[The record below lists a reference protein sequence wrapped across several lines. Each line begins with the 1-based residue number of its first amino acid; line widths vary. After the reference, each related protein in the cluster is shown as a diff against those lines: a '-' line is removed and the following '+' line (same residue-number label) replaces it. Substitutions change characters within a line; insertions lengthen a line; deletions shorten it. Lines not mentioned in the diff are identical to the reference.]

1 MQQISKKYK
10 ITSNATVY
18 QLGEIVEVV
27 GDVYGGIEVSNGQ
40 KRMTVPLRLI
50 HMHMKEVA

>member
-18 QLGEIVEVV
+18 QQGEIVEVV
-27 GDVYGGIEVSNGQ
+27 GNTYGGIEVSNGQ
-40 KRMTVPLRLI
+40 KRMIVPFRFLY
-50 HMHMKEVA
+50 MHMKEVK

>member
-18 QLGEIVEVV
+18 QQGEVVEVV
-27 GDVYGGIEVSNGQ
+27 GNVYGGVEVSNGQ
-40 KRMTVPLRLI
+40 KRMIVPLRLLY
-50 HMHMKEVA
+50 MHMREIA